1 MEPVN
6 WSDLLKEL
14 EAEVAS
20 IRGEQMLS
28 KVLRQKVA
36 HILQQAE
43 YASADAKIID
53 HLDFLLIKLTEATK
67 ENVCTNIQCPHYN
80 KKCRMR

>member
-6 WSDLLKEL
+6 WGALLKEL

-20 IRGEQMLS
+20 HRGERMLAQVLMK
-28 KVLRQKVA
+28 KVERT
-36 HILQQAE
+36 LQQAE
-43 YASADAKIID
+43 SASVDAKIID
-53 HLDFLLIKLTEATK
+53 HLDFLLIELTEATK